1 VAKNENKTVANDMD
15 VAEYLASVDDE
26 RRRSEAEAVI
36 EMMRRVTG
44 EEPQM
49 WGSSLIGFGSYHY
62 RYDSGREGD
71 FFMTGLSPRKAALTV
86 YIMPGF
92 SEYGDDLERLGP
104 HKLGRSCLYI
114 RRLDKVDPDALE
126 ALVAKSYAFMQ
137 EKYHSD

>member
-1 VAKNENKTVANDMD
+1 MAKNENKTVANDLD
-15 VAEYLASVDDE
+15 VAEFLAGVADE
-26 RRRSEAEAVI
+26 RRRAETQTVI
-36 EMMRRVTG
+36 GMMRRVTG

-49 WGSSLIGFGSYHY
+49 WGTSLIGFGRYHY

-92 SEYGDDLERLGP
+92 SEYGEELDRLGP

-114 RRLDKVDPDALE
+114 RRLDKIDPDALE
-126 ALVAKSYAFMQ
+126 ALVAKSYAFMR
-137 EKYHSD
+137 EKYHPE

>member
-1 VAKNENKTVANDMD
+1 MAKNENKTVATEMD
-15 VAEYLASVDDE
+15 VAEYLASVADE